1 MNEQNIN
8 WQQFLQPYEL
18 AVNGFILKLE
28 SIKKQY
34 ILAGQKNPIESVYG
48 RVKSPKSIIAKL
60 QRMNM
65 DFSEIRNLTD
75 IGGIRI
81 TCKYVQEVYE
91 IFDLLKARKDIEI
104 FWIKDYIENPKPS
117 GYRSLHIIAKYNAET
132 IDGRL
137 PINIEFQIRTLSMHL
152 WASIEHSLKYKYYR
166 NIPENIKLRLIEAS
180 RIALDL
186 DLEMSKIK
194 QDMNNLDTKEE
205 GKEFRDDYLDFD
217 FDFDFDIDLV
227 DNKKSY

>member
-1 MNEQNIN
+1 MNEQTIN
-8 WQQFLQPYEL
+8 WPQFLQPYEQ

-65 DFSEIRNLTD
+65 DFEEIRNLTD

-91 IFDLLKARKDIEI
+91 IFDLLKSRKDIEI

-194 QDMNNLDTKEE
+194 QDMNKLDDKEE
-205 GKEFRDDYLDFD
+205 RVEYHDEYYDFD
-217 FDFDFDIDLV
+217 FDFDFDID
-227 DNKKSY
+227 NQ

>member
-1 MNEQNIN
+1 MNEQTIN
-8 WQQFLQPYEL
+8 WPQFLQPYEQ

-34 ILAGQKNPIESVYG
+34 ILAGQKNPIESVHG

-65 DFSEIRNLTD
+65 EFDDIRNLSD
-75 IGGIRI
+75 IGGVRI
-81 TCKYVQEVYE
+81 ICKYVQEVYE

-137 PINIEFQIRTLSMHL
+137 PINVEFQIRTLSMHL

-180 RIALDL
+180 RIAYDL
-186 DLEMSKIK
+186 DVEMSKIK
-194 QDMNNLDTKEE
+194 QEMDSLDIQEE
-205 GKEFRDDYLDFD
+205 RPEYDDSLFEFD
-217 FDFDFDIDLV
+217 FDYTYDEK
-227 DNKKSY
+227 N

>member
-1 MNEQNIN
+1 MDEKTIN
-8 WQQFLQPYEL
+8 WPQFLQPYEQ

-48 RVKSPKSIIAKL
+48 RVKNPKSIVAKL

-75 IGGIRI
+75 IGGVRI
-81 TCKYVQEVYE
+81 ICKYVQEVYE
-91 IFDLLKARKDIEI
+91 IFDLLKSRKDIEI

-117 GYRSLHIIAKYNAET
+117 GYRSLHVIAKYNAET
-132 IDGRL
+132 IEGRL
-137 PINIEFQIRTLSMHL
+137 PINVEFQIRTLSMHL

-180 RIALDL
+180 RIAYDL

-194 QDMNNLDTKEE
+194 RDMNSLDDKEDR
-205 GKEFRDDYLDFD
+205 KEFHDDYFDFD
-217 FDFDFDIDLV
+217 FDFDFDID
-227 DNKKSY
+227 S

>member
-1 MNEQNIN
+1 MNEQTIN
-8 WQQFLQPYEL
+8 WPQFLQPYEQ

-34 ILAGQKNPIESVYG
+34 ILAGQKNPIESVHG
-48 RVKSPKSIIAKL
+48 RVKSPKSIVAKL

-65 DFSEIRNLTD
+65 EFDDIRNLSD
-75 IGGIRI
+75 IGGVRI
-81 TCKYVQEVYE
+81 ICKYVQEVYE
-91 IFDLLKARKDIEI
+91 IFELLKSRKDIEI

-132 IDGRL
+132 IEGRL
-137 PINIEFQIRTLSMHL
+137 PINVEFQIRTLSMHL

-180 RIALDL
+180 RIAYDL

-194 QDMNNLDTKEE
+194 QDMNSLDDKEE
-205 GKEFRDDYLDFD
+205 THEYHDDYLDFD
-217 FDFDFDIDLV
+217 FDFDFDY
-227 DNKKSY
+227 DN

>member
-1 MNEQNIN
+1 MNEQTIN
-8 WQQFLQPYEL
+8 WPQFLQPYEQ

-34 ILAGQKNPIESVYG
+34 ILAGEKNPIESVYG

-65 DFSEIRNLTD
+65 DFDEIRNLTD
-75 IGGIRI
+75 IGGVRI

-91 IFDLLKARKDIEI
+91 IFDLLKSRKDIEI

-117 GYRSLHIIAKYNAET
+117 GYRSLHVIAKYNAET
-132 IDGRL
+132 IYGRI
-137 PINIEFQIRTLSMHL
+137 PINVEFQIRTLSMHL

-180 RIALDL
+180 RIAYDL

-194 QDMNNLDTKEE
+194 QDMNSLDNKEE
-205 GKEFRDDYLDFD
+205 RTVYHDDYYDFD
-217 FDFDFDIDLV
+217 FDFDFDID
-227 DNKKSY
+227 N

>member
-1 MNEQNIN
+1 MNEETIN
-8 WQQFLQPYEL
+8 WLQFLQPYEL
-18 AVNGFILKLE
+18 AVNGFVMKLE

-34 ILAGQKNPIESVYG
+34 ILAGERSPIESVSG
-48 RVKSPKSIIAKL
+48 RVKTPKSIIAKL

-65 DFSEIRNLTD
+65 NFDEIRNLSD

-81 TCKYVQEVYE
+81 TCKYIQEVYE
-91 IFDLLKARKDIEI
+91 IFDLLKSRRDIEI

-117 GYRSLHIIAKYNAET
+117 GYRSLHLITRYNAET
-132 IDGRL
+132 IDGQI

-152 WASIEHSLKYKYYR
+152 WGSIEHSLKYKYYR

-180 RIALDL
+180 RIAYDL

-194 QDMNNLDTKEE
+194 LEMDQLDAVEE
-205 GKEFRDDYLDFD
+205 RAEEYDESLFEFD
-217 FDFDFDIDLV
+217 FD
-227 DNKKSY
+227 

>member
-1 MNEQNIN
+1 MNEQTIN
-8 WQQFLQPYEL
+8 WPQFLQPYEQ

-34 ILAGQKNPIESVYG
+34 ILAGQKNPIESVHG
-48 RVKSPKSIIAKL
+48 RVKSPKSIVAKL

-65 DFSEIRNLTD
+65 EFDDIRNLSD
-75 IGGIRI
+75 IGGVRI
-81 TCKYVQEVYE
+81 ICKYVQEVYE
-91 IFDLLKARKDIEI
+91 IFELLKSRKDIEI

-132 IDGRL
+132 IEGRL
-137 PINIEFQIRTLSMHL
+137 PINVEFQIRTLSMHL

-180 RIALDL
+180 RIAYDL

-194 QDMNNLDTKEE
+194 QDMNSLDDKEE
-205 GKEFRDDYLDFD
+205 TNEYHDDYLDFD
-217 FDFDFDIDLV
+217 FDFDFDY
-227 DNKKSY
+227 DN